1 MTRYGQH
8 YRRAPAAIGF
18 NATPMID
25 VIFMLTV
32 FFMLVS
38 TFSEQENRPVDL
50 PKPTASQAKSTKTP
64 QRVVINCWPAAPEAP
79 EPGQVKYSI
88 GPNRPQPLSV
98 ISSQLGALKVESPD
112 LKVVV
117 RADRRLCYADVR
129 AVMQIIADHQIKM
142 LHVAAERGEGK

>member
-1 MTRYGQH
+1 MMRYGRQH
-8 YRRAPAAIGF
+8 RRAPAAIGF

-25 VIFMLTV
+25 VIFLLTL

-64 QRVVINCWPAAPEAP
+64 QRVVINCWPADPEAT
-79 EPGQVKYSI
+79 EPGEVRYSI
-88 GPNRPQPLSV
+88 GPNRPQPLSA
-98 ISSQLGALKVESPD
+98 ISSQLGALKAESPG

-117 RADRRLCYADVR
+117 RADRKLRYADVR
-129 AVMQIIADHQIKM
+129 AVMQVIADHHIEM
-142 LHVAAERGEGK
+142 LNVAAERGEGK